1 MWEISAARSEDMT
14 RILVVAPS
22 WVGDALLSQPL
33 LTLLKQRDPGSTI
46 DVLGPGWA
54 LPIFR
59 RMPEVGETIESPF
72 AHGELALRKRWQF
85 GRQLRA
91 RRYDRAYV
99 LPNSFKSALAPL
111 FAGIPERIGFVGEA
125 RHWLLTDARRLDE
138 RALPLMVERF
148 AHLAAPAGGHAKAE
162 LSRPQLQVEAAERD
176 DLLAQLGMARP
187 QRLVCFCPGAEYGP
201 AKRWPPRYFGE
212 LAISLA
218 AGGSTVWVVGSSK
231 ERDIGE
237 AICESS
243 RGAALN
249 LCGRTT
255 LDQAV
260 IALSGADLVVT
271 NDSGL
276 MHVAAALDRPMVAL
290 YGSSSPAFTPPLS
303 GRARIL
309 KLDVPCSPCFERV
322 CPLGHFDCMMKLMP
336 GRVLTEIHSL
346 AEIHSHPAT

>member
-1 MWEISAARSEDMT
+1 MT
-14 RILVVAPS
+14 RILIVAPS

-59 RMPEVGETIESPF
+59 RMPEVNETIESPF
-72 AHGELALRKRWQF
+72 AHGELALRKRLKT
-85 GRQLRA
+85 GRNMRA

-99 LPNSFKSALAPL
+99 LPNSFKSALVPL
-111 FAGIPERIGFVGEA
+111 FARIPERIGFVGEA

-138 RALPLMVERF
+138 RALPLMVQRF
-148 AHLAAPAGGHAKAE
+148 AHLAAPRGSALDAA
-162 LSRPQLQVEAAERD
+162 LPNPRLQVEPAERD
-176 DLLAQLGMARP
+176 HLMAQLGLARP
-187 QRLVCFCPGAEYGP
+187 SRLICFCPGAEYGP
-201 AKRWPPRYFGE
+201 AKRWPPHYFGE
-212 LAISLA
+212 LAA
-218 AGGSTVWVVGSSK
+218 ALHAEGSTVWIVGSSK
-231 ERDIGE
+231 ERDMGE
-237 AICESS
+237 AICERSA
-243 RGAALN
+243 GVAVN

-255 LDQAV
+255 LDQALV
-260 IALSGADLVVT
+260 VLSGADLVVT

-303 GRARIL
+303 RRAQIL
-309 KLDVPCSPCFERV
+309 KLDVPCSPCFERT

-336 GRVLTEIHSL
+336 ARVL
-346 AEIHSHPAT
+346 AEIHRHCAS

>member
-1 MWEISAARSEDMT
+1 MT

-33 LTLLKQRDPGSTI
+33 LTLLKQRDPRSTI

-59 RMPEVGETIESPF
+59 RMPEVAETIESPF
-72 AHGELALRKRWQF
+72 SHGELALRKRLRI
-85 GRQLRA
+85 GRSVRA
-91 RRYDRAYV
+91 RHYDRAYV
-99 LPNSFKSALAPL
+99 LPNSFKSALVPL

-125 RHWLLTDARRLDE
+125 RHWLLTDARQLDE

-148 AHLAAPAGGHAKAE
+148 AHLAAPRGTKVADE
-162 LSRPQLQVEAAERD
+162 LPHPRLHVDPMERD
-176 DLLAQLGMARP
+176 RLNAQLGLGRP
-187 QRLVCFCPGAEYGP
+187 TRLVCFCPGAEYGP
-201 AKRWPPRYFGE
+201 AKRWPPQYFGE
-212 LAISLA
+212 LAAALA
-218 AGGSTVWVVGSSK
+218 AEGNTVWIVGSSR
-231 ERDIGE
+231 EGGIGE
-237 AICESS
+237 AIRESS
-243 RGAALN
+243 AGSALN

-260 IALSGADLVVT
+260 VLLSGADMVVT

-303 GRARIL
+303 GRAQIL
-309 KLDVPCSPCFERV
+309 KLDVPCSPCFERT

-336 GRVLTEIHSL
+336 RRVL
-346 AEIHSHPAT
+346 AEIHGHSAS

>member
-1 MWEISAARSEDMT
+1 MT

-33 LTLLKQRDPGSTI
+33 LALLKQRDPQATI

-59 RMPEVGETIESPF
+59 RMHEVDEAIESPF
-72 AHGELALRKRWQF
+72 AHGELALRERLQI
-85 GRQLRA
+85 GRHLRA
-91 RRYDRAYV
+91 RHYDRAYV
-99 LPNSFKSALAPL
+99 LPNSFKSALVPL
-111 FAGIPERIGFVGEA
+111 FARIPERIGFVGEA
-125 RHWLLTDARRLDE
+125 RRWLLTDARKLDE
-138 RALPLMVERF
+138 RALPLMVQRF
-148 AHLAAPAGGHAKAE
+148 AHLAAPRGAAVEGE
-162 LSRPQLQVEAAERD
+162 LPNPRLQVEPAERD
-176 DLLAQLGMARP
+176 RLMAQLGLVRP
-187 QRLVCFCPGAEYGP
+187 SRLVCFCPGAEYGP
-201 AKRWPPRYFGE
+201 AKRWPPQYFGE
-212 LAISLA
+212 LAAALA
-218 AGGSTVWVVGSSK
+218 AEGNAVWIVGSSK

-237 AICESS
+237 AIRESS
-243 RGAALN
+243 AGVALN

-260 IALSGADLVVT
+260 VLLSGADMVVT

-303 GRARIL
+303 RRAQIL
-309 KLDVPCSPCFERV
+309 KLDVPCSPCFERT

-336 GRVLTEIHSL
+336 GRVL
-346 AEIHSHPAT
+346 AEIHGHSAS

>member
-1 MWEISAARSEDMT
+1 MVRVAL
-14 RILVVAPS
+14 RILIVAPS

-33 LTLLKQRDPGSTI
+33 LTILKQRDPRSTI

-59 RMPEVGETIESPF
+59 RMPEVSETIESPF
-72 AHGELALRKRWQF
+72 AHGELALRKRLQI
-85 GRQLRA
+85 GRNVRG
-91 RRYDRAYV
+91 RNYDRAYV
-99 LPNSFKSALAPL
+99 LPNSFKSALVPL
-111 FAGIPERIGFVGEA
+111 FARIPERIGFVGES
-125 RHWLLTDARRLDE
+125 RYLLLTDARKLDE
-138 RALPLMVERF
+138 RALPLMVQRF
-148 AHLAAPAGGHAKAE
+148 AYLATLRGAT
-162 LSRPQLQVEAAERD
+162 VEGVLPNPRLRVESTERD
-176 DLLAQLGMARP
+176 SVMANLGLVSP
-187 QRLVCFCPGAEYGP
+187 SRLICFCPGAEYGP
-201 AKRWPPRYFGE
+201 AKRWPPQYFGE
-212 LAISLA
+212 LAAALA
-218 AGGSTVWVVGSSK
+218 AEGNTVWIVGSSR
-231 ERDIGE
+231 ESAIGE
-237 AICESS
+237 AIRAGSA
-243 RGAALN
+243 GVALN

-260 IALSGADLVVT
+260 VLLSAADMVVT

-303 GRARIL
+303 ARARIL

-346 AEIHSHPAT
+346 AAIHSYPAT

>member
-1 MWEISAARSEDMT
+1 MSAGP

-33 LTLLKQRDPGSTI
+33 LALLKRRDPEAMI

-59 RMPEVGETIESPF
+59 RMPEVNEAIESPF
-72 AHGELALRKRWQF
+72 LHGELALRKRLKI

-91 RRYDRAYV
+91 RHYDRAYV
-99 LPNSFKSALAPL
+99 LPNSFKSALVPL
-111 FAGIPERIGFVGEA
+111 FARIPERIGFIGEA
-125 RHWLLTDARRLDE
+125 RQWLLSDARRLDKH
-138 RALPLMVERF
+138 ALPSLVRRF
-148 AHLAAPAGGHAKAE
+148 AHLAAARGAA
-162 LSRPQLQVEAAERD
+162 VEGEVPNPRLRVEPAERER
-176 DLLAQLGMARP
+176 LMAHLGLVRP
-187 QRLVCFCPGAEYGP
+187 SRLVCFCPGAEYGP

-212 LAISLA
+212 LAAALA
-218 AGGSTVWVVGSSK
+218 AEGSAVWIVGSS
-231 ERDIGE
+231 RDRAIGD
-237 AICESS
+237 AICEVSA
-243 RGAALN
+243 GAALN
-249 LCGRTT
+249 LCGRTA

-260 IALSGADLVVT
+260 VLLSGADMVVT

-276 MHVAAALDRPMVAL
+276 MHVAAALDRPMLAL

-303 GRARIL
+303 ARARIL

-336 GRVLTEIHSL
+336 DRVL
-346 AEIHSHPAT
+346 AEIHRHCET

>member
-1 MWEISAARSEDMT
+1 MT
-14 RILVVAPS
+14 RILIVAPS

-33 LTLLKQRDPGSTI
+33 LTLLKRQDPDSTI

-72 AHGELALRKRWQF
+72 AHGELALGKRLRL
-85 GRQLRA
+85 GRTLRA
-91 RRYDRAYV
+91 RHYDRAYV
-99 LPNSFKSALAPL
+99 LPNSFKSALVPW
-111 FAGIPERIGFVGEA
+111 FARIPERIGFVGEA
-125 RHWLLTDARRLDE
+125 RRVLLTDARKLDE
-138 RALPLMVERF
+138 QALPLMVQRF
-148 AHLAAPAGGHAKAE
+148 AHLAGPGGVAAE
-162 LSRPQLQVEAAERD
+162 GPLPNPSLQIEPAERD
-176 DLLAQLGMARP
+176 GLMAQLGLARP
-187 QRLVCFCPGAEYGP
+187 SRLVCFCPGAEYGP
-201 AKRWPPRYFGE
+201 AKRWPPGYFGE
-212 LAISLA
+212 LAAALA
-218 AGGSTVWVVGSSK
+218 AEGSTVWIVGSSK

-237 AICESS
+237 EVRSASA
-243 RGAALN
+243 GAALN

-260 IALSGADLVVT
+260 VLLSAADSVVT

-303 GRARIL
+303 KRARIL

-336 GRVLTEIHSL
+336 GRVLAEIHSL
-346 AEIHSHPAT
+346 AEIHGHPAT